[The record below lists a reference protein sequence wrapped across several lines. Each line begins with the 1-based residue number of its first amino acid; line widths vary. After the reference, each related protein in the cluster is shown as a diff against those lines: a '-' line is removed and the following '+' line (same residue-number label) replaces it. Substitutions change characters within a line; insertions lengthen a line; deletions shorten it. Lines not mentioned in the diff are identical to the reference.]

1 MASNVLVANLT
12 KYIFMMLN
20 NKKKENEGTIKITV
34 GHHQIQKSKSTK
46 FYAMMIDLQRAEN
59 CPE

>member
-1 MASNVLVANLT
+1 
-12 KYIFMMLN
+12 
-20 NKKKENEGTIKITV
+20 V

-59 CPE
+59 CPELANIKSHVWFAIFE